1 MVKAG
6 GVLAVLWDMDG
17 VLVDSAPYHFRAWRE
32 TLAVEGVE
40 LDETS
45 FRRTFGQRNDAIVAD
60 LLGPGVSPER
70 VRAIGA
76 AKEERYRALVLR
88 EGIAPLPG
96 VMTWLRRLRERG
108 ISQAVVSSAPL
119 ANITTVL
126 AAIAAADLFQ
136 AIVCGDDV
144 ARGKPDPE
152 SFLLA
157 ARRLGVP
164 PERCL
169 VVEDAPAGV
178 EAAHRAGMLC
188 LALTTSH
195 PREELQADL
204 VLDSLAGLEET
215 TFEVWIDLAIGLG
228 RFSREP

>member
-1 MVKAG
+1 MAG
-6 GVLAVLWDMDG
+6 MGQVGGDFAVLWDMDG
-17 VLVDSAPYHFRAWRE
+17 VLVDSAPYHYRAWRE
-32 TLAVEGVE
+32 ALAAEGVD
-40 LDETS
+40 LDEAS
-45 FRRTFGQRNDAIVAD
+45 FRRTFGQRNDAIIAA
-60 LLGPGVSPER
+60 LLGPAVPPER
-70 VRAIGA
+70 VLAIGA
-76 AKEERYRALVLR
+76 AKEQRYRALVAQ

-96 VMTWLRRLRERG
+96 TMSWLRQLHEGG
-108 ISQAVVSSAPL
+108 IPQAVVSSAPL

-126 AAIAAADLFQ
+126 AVIGAIDLFQ
-136 AIVCGDDV
+136 ALVCGDDV

-157 ARRLGVP
+157 AQRLGMP
-164 PERCL
+164 PARCL

-204 VLDSLAGLEET
+204 VLDSLAGLGEET
-215 TFEVWIDLAIGLG
+215 FAEWIRTAMG
-228 RFSREP
+228 R